1 MRRHLEARRTRT
13 VAAGVIVNN
22 AIKVSLLSGLLSLAA
37 CASIPQG
44 PSVMALPG
52 SNKDFAQFRYDD
64 SECRQ
69 FANLQVNGG
78 NPGQS
83 YNDSMVASAA
93 IGTAVGAIAGGAIGG
108 SSGAGV
114 GAGVGL
120 VTGAAVGSGTGYT
133 SGYSLQQQYDNAY
146 VQCMYAKNHKV
157 PVSGRFESRQ
167 ASQPATTAPPQ
178 TVITPSLP
186 PPGAPY
192 PPPPP
197 GNR

>member
-1 MRRHLEARRTRT
+1 MAACGAGSAATGLT
-13 VAAGVIVNN
+13 VAMVNSVLTRSVLP
-22 AIKVSLLSGLLSLAA
+22 ALLLLGA
-37 CASIPQG
+37 CANLPQG
-44 PSVMALPG
+44 PSIMALPG
-52 SNKDFAQFRYDD
+52 SNKNFAQFRFDD

-69 FANLQVNGG
+69 FASLQINGG
-78 NPGQS
+78 KPGQS
-83 YNDSMVASAA
+83 YNESMMTSAVV
-93 IGTAVGAIAGGAIGG
+93 GTAVGAIAGAAMGG

-114 GAGVGL
+114 GAGFGL
-120 VTGAAVGSGTGYT
+120 ITGTAIGSG
-133 SGYSLQQQYDNAY
+133 SGYASGYALQQQYDNAY
-146 VQCMYAKNHKV
+146 VQCMYAKNNKV

-167 ASQPATTAPPQ
+167 TVQPAQ